1 MEKETV
7 DKYCRRYILG
17 SLCLV
22 CTVTLLGGAL
32 LQVLALG
39 GTGGALAVGTGFTLV
54 TDVADALIWRKVA
67 LGSKESLP
75 TFYTA
80 VSGFRMLLA
89 LATLFAVYMA
99 VGRDAMMP
107 YCIAFMAYYFIQ
119 LAHHSIFFSRA
130 SNALSKES

>member
-1 MEKETV
+1 MEKQTV
-7 DKYCRRYILG
+7 DRYCRSYVIG

-22 CTVTLLGGAL
+22 CAVTLLGGAL
-32 LQVLALG
+32 SQVLALG
-39 GTGGALAVGTGFTLV
+39 GMGGPLAVGAGFTLA
-54 TDVADALIWRKVA
+54 TDIADALIWRKVA
-67 LGSKESLP
+67 KGSSDCLP

-89 LATLFAVYMA
+89 LATLFAVYMT